1 MSISL
6 KHQMKIKTQYEN
18 VKGFNK
24 ASLNTLIRKL
34 VDFVDDELKIS
45 KESNRELSVLFTDN
59 KKIKELNYKYR
70 KLSEETN
77 VLSFPQ
83 NFLIKGIN
91 KKTIILGD
99 IVISLEK
106 IKLEAKLQSK
116 NFLDHFTHIF
126 LHGYMHLLGFNHIKR
141 VEAQKMEET
150 EIKILSKLAIS
161 NPYIK

>member
-83 NFLIKGIN
+83 DFLIKGIN

>member
-1 MSISL
+1 M
-6 KHQMKIKTQYEN
+6 
-18 VKGFNK
+18 
-24 ASLNTLIRKL
+24 
-34 VDFVDDELKIS
+34 
-45 KESNRELSVLFTDN
+45 LFTDN

-126 LHGYMHLLGFNHIKR
+126 LHGYMHLLGINHIKR

>member
-1 MSISL
+1 
-6 KHQMKIKTQYEN
+6 MKIKTQYEN